1 MDALICS
8 GISIIEFLYSKEDD
22 YNKII
27 IMFIN
32 IGSVLIISLI
42 IILFLVLR
50 KKILCLV
57 AGIIYLI
64 LGILFWLY
72 KSIFYCYIIFCLKI
86 KDYYK
91 NTFSKIN
98 IILLVINLSVIIL
111 RVICFFIIKS
121 IYTLLQGIEK
131 YFYEREHTL
140 LIQKLGEDLDVSL
153 YKDDEIKNEDVI
165 KDKK

>member
-8 GISIIEFLYSKEDD
+8 GISIIEFLYSKEKDD
-22 YNKII
+22 FKKII

-32 IGSVLIISLI
+32 IGSVFIISLI

-50 KKILCLV
+50 RKLLCLV

-64 LGILFWLY
+64 FGILFWLY

-91 NTFSKIN
+91 DTFSKIK
-98 IILLVINLSVIIL
+98 IIILVINLSVIIL
-111 RVICFFIIKS
+111 RLVCFFII
-121 IYTLLQGIEK
+121 
-131 YFYEREHTL
+131 
-140 LIQKLGEDLDVSL
+140 
-153 YKDDEIKNEDVI
+153 N
-165 KDKK
+165 